1 MSKASE
7 RVNEAV
13 KAGEDKTEIER
24 LAKLDEVAYMRA
36 RKEAA
41 QKLGIDVGDLN
52 KLVNDKRKA
61 FVTASNGAGKAAAE
75 EKTKQ
80 ADALIE
86 LAESAK
92 LFHTPDGI
100 AYADI
105 EVNGHR
111 ETWPVRRKG
120 FKHWLARQYYEGKK
134 GAPNSEAMQSALNVI
149 EAKAQFE
156 GPEYEVYTRI
166 AGLDGRIYLDLCDAG
181 WRAIEID
188 TTGWRIVDRPPV
200 RFHRANGMRP
210 LPLPASGGSIN
221 ELRKF
226 LNVKT
231 NEDFVLAVSFQL
243 AALRPTGPYPLL
255 NLMGPPG
262 SAKTTGAR
270 VLRAPVDPNKA
281 AMRTLPQEERDLFVS
296 ARNSHIQGIDN
307 ARRLPDWLSDAFCRL
322 ATGGGYGARTLYEN
336 EEETIIDVIKPVIV
350 TGIGG
355 VVTAPD
361 LMDRS
366 VTIYFES
373 IGDNARKRERRFWA
387 EFNDA
392 LPRILGA
399 LLDGVVTGLRRLPDV
414 KLAGYPRMADFAE
427 WATAC
432 ETAYWP
438 EDTFTAA
445 YRRNIMSATEE
456 VVGED
461 LVATALREWIA
472 TREGDHWRGTATCLL
487 EHLTEHVGEKIAR
500 AKEWPKD
507 PPRLSTKLRGFVVTL
522 AQLGVVIIF
531 EKEGKARTRIIEIRW
546 GAEHACKT
554 PSAPSAPSA
563 LSDFDDLRRT
573 VGQTVGVD
581 SSHRDE
587 ADSAADSTGPGHRPL

>member
-7 RVNEAV
+7 RVNEAI

-24 LAKLDEVAYMRA
+24 LAKLDEVAYVRA

-92 LFHTPDGI
+92 LFHPPDGV

-105 EVNGHR
+105 EVNGRR

-120 FKHWLARQYYEGKK
+120 FKQWLARQYYEEKK
-134 GAPNSEAMQSALNVI
+134 GAPNSEAISALNVI

-166 AGLDGRIYLDLCDAG
+166 AG
-181 WRAIEID
+181 
-188 TTGWRIVDRPPV
+188 DRPAPP
-200 RFHRANGMRP
+200 RRP
-210 LPLPASGGSIN
+210 APGCCGLPLI
-221 ELRKF
+221 LTRRRC
-226 LNVKT
+226 
-231 NEDFVLAVSFQL
+231 VLP
-243 AALRPTGPYPLL
+243 R
-255 NLMGPPG
+255 
-262 SAKTTGAR
+262 
-270 VLRAPVDPNKA
+270 
-281 AMRTLPQEERDLFVS
+281 EERDLFVS

-336 EEETIIDVIKPVIV
+336 EEETIIDVTKPVIV

-366 VTIYFES
+366 VTIYFEA
-373 IGDNARKRERRFWA
+373 IGDKDRKRERKFWA

-399 LLDGVVTGLRRLPDV
+399 LLDGVVTGLRHLPDV
-414 KLAGYPRMADFAE
+414 KLTGYPRMADFAE
-427 WATAC
+427 WAAAC

-438 EDTFTAA
+438 EGTFTAA

-461 LVATALREWIA
+461 LVATALREWIG

-487 EHLTEHVGEKIAR
+487 EHLTEHVGEKVAR

-507 PPRLSTKLRGFVVTL
+507 PPRLSTKLRGFVVTM
-522 AQLGVVIIF
+522 AQLGVGIIF

-546 GAEHACKT
+546 GAEYACET
-554 PSAPSAPSA
+554 PSAPSAPS
-563 LSDFDDLRRT
+563 DFNGLGRT
-573 VGQTVGVD
+573 VG
-581 SSHRDE
+581 
-587 ADSAADSTGPGHRPL
+587 ADSRGGGQPSRRGGQ